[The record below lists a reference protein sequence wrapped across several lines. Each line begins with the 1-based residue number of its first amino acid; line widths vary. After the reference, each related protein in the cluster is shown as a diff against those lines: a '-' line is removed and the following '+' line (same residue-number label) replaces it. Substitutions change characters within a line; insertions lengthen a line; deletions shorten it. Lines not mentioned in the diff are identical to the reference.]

1 MVDAYQ
7 RKAQDLLERHIINSA
22 VPVHRTMKKAA
33 NVDEYIDAAP
43 KEVQQKLR
51 QLRALIHEVAPKAV
65 ERISYGMPYYEY
77 NGRLIYFSLAKAH
90 IGLYI
95 PTPTIEEHKTETGRY
110 YATKATLHLPLD
122 EDLPIALIRMLVIA
136 RMKKNETSSR

>member
-1 MVDAYQ
+1 
-7 RKAQDLLERHIINSA
+7 
-22 VPVHRTMKKAA
+22 MKKAA

-43 KEVQQKLR
+43 KAVREKLR
-51 QLRALIHEVAPKAV
+51 QLRALIHEVAPNAV

-77 NGRLIYFSLAKAH
+77 KGRLIYFSLAKAH

-95 PTPTIEEHKTETGRY
+95 PTPVIEEHRTEIAGY

-122 EDLPIALIRMLVIA
+122 EDLPVELIKMLVIA
-136 RMKKNETSSR
+136 RMKQNETIYR